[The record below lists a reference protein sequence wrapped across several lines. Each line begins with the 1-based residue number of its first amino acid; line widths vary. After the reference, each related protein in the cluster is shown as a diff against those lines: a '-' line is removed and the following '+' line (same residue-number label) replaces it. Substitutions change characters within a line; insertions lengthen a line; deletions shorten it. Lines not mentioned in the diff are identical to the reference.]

1 MAIFINPE
9 DALKF
14 IEYLYQIRQLGERT
28 VKHYLSYYNK
38 LNPERIDDE
47 DYVSSFIIKH
57 GNNSVVRGMMKNYL
71 EMKELPVILPKRAK
85 GNKVKKLIRTI
96 SQKEIVKV
104 REYLYNKNFKHG
116 LIFDLIHQGALRRA
130 EVPTIKIGSFKWVE
144 WIEDVD
150 KMCKLIVLGKGNKE
164 RIVLIKPEIVEK
176 LLMKLI
182 PNGIYGMNQIER
194 LDQSD
199 KLLFANRNGK
209 PITECFIYAIIKRGT
224 IACLGRDI
232 RPHEL
237 RHHRATEM
245 EKKGIQIGDIKN
257 YLGHSRIG
265 TTEIYLH
272 KTGEESIDT
281 IEEGLNRK
289 DTGDVA

>member
-182 PNGIYGMNQIER
+182 PNGTKIE
-194 LDQSD
+194 
-199 KLLFANRNGK
+199 LLFILHDQNEIDK
-209 PITECFIYAIIKRGT
+209 KRGDYQDFIWVKVFT
-224 IACLGRDI
+224 KGGNLKAKLPLYHDTVYGGKYTVIQDNKGGLKALRYGEEWRDCCGDGLI
-232 RPHEL
+232 LALAQEVDEL
-237 RHHRATEM
+237 RQKIEDA
-245 EKKGIQIGDIKN
+245 KN
-257 YLGHSRIG
+257 CQP
-265 TTEIYLH
+265 LH
-272 KTGEESIDT
+272 
-281 IEEGLNRK
+281 LL
-289 DTGDVA
+289 